1 VRHQVFIADRG
12 GAEADIK
19 EEITG
24 LTQVKWG
31 RIRDGVSEAQ
41 IDMRFKSTACEK
53 LLTQPRLAM
62 RYEVIIKRDGERV
75 WEGPID
81 RRNLSGGAAK
91 LFCRDV
97 LLFTQRTPCLNK
109 WSSAFADG
117 GPEFVT
123 ARTMRILNG
132 EMGIWSTWGANL
144 LPHIIVKQTASTAKT
159 TRVTLP
165 GSQYVWDDME
175 ELAARSGMDYTVV
188 NRSLYLHD
196 THQFLGMG
204 RRLTDA
210 DFLAD
215 LEVVEY
221 GLELATRSVVND
233 GQGHYATRSVTG
245 DEFYGPFGLL
255 ASAYDVKVSTDRIP
269 LSELEE
275 QAARNIRSRY
285 PTPLIL
291 RVPENA
297 QLRPSSVDELMPFLI
312 PGTGFPVYSIGSGL
326 EVQQVQKL
334 DRVDFL
340 ETEQGETVTVALSAA
355 PIGAGLE
362 DAGIVEV

>member
-12 GAEADIK
+12 AREKDII

-24 LTQVKWG
+24 LTQVRWQ
-31 RIRDGVSEAQ
+31 RLRDGVSEAQ
-41 IDMRFKSTACEK
+41 INMRFKGTSCES
-53 LLTQPRLAM
+53 LLTQPRMAM
-62 RYEVIIKRDGERV
+62 RYEVIIKRDGKRV

-81 RRNLSGGAAK
+81 RRNLSGGAAA

-97 LLFTQRTPCLNK
+97 LLFAQRTPCLSK

-117 GPEFVT
+117 GPHYVT
-123 ARTMRILNG
+123 DRTMRIMRG
-132 EMGIWSTWGANL
+132 EMAIWAPWDINFL
-144 LPHIIVKQTASTAKT
+144 EHIIVKQNAKTAKT

-175 ELAARSGMDYTVV
+175 ELAARSGMDYTVA
-188 NRSLYLHD
+188 NRSLYLFD
-196 THQFLGMG
+196 THDFLGVG
-204 RRLTDA
+204 RRLSDE

-221 GLELATRSVVND
+221 GLEMATRSVVND
-233 GQGHYATRSVTG
+233 GQGHFASKGITG
-245 DEFYGPFGLL
+245 DVFYGPFGLL
-255 ASAYDVKVSTDRIP
+255 AAAYATNVSAERIP
-269 LSELEE
+269 QSELLE
-275 QAARNIRSRY
+275 QATRNIRSRY
-285 PTPLIL
+285 PAPIVL

-297 QLRPSSVDELMPFLI
+297 QVRPSTVDELIDDYLI
-312 PGTGFPVYSIGSGL
+312 PGTAFPVYSKSSGL

-340 ETEQGETVTVALSAA
+340 ETEQGEQVTCALSAA
-355 PIGAGLE
+355 PIGAALE
-362 DAGIVEV
+362 DV